1 MNDIHKALFAL
12 LFFAVPV
19 SALAQTKTVDGASL
33 PRLDL
38 SKPAQHG
45 GLYYYAFSP
54 DGKKVAGLSWIV
66 RTSTNNGSSET
77 SASGEVYLWETRK
90 GGLSKTLGSHDAHPI
105 WLRFTGDGKTIASY
119 SDGDH
124 TLKLWKTTG
133 KKPKAVI
140 KLGGPCGLNSSP
152 RMSTNGETFVHLVH
166 RKLPI
171 GEDGLEAGHELTCWD
186 LKKKK
191 RAWSISAEGPMEALS
206 AEYGVSPD
214 GEKVAVF
221 LRHIEWR
228 EEEGGGKG
236 EHGATY
242 HALFDAKTGEEV
254 WRVDFEDRRAL
265 SRRPFPG
272 KHVMFTPNGEEV
284 LSVGMSWIRRYSTA
298 TGEPIGEKID
308 LKSDSN
314 TTPRGKSIDN
324 VFFNEEGDRILVERS
339 FGGGLDY
346 YAFPSGKHELSV
358 RFESLAK
365 FAGAAPSGDLR
376 KVAGRVRFD
385 PVVLDLTKVLGK

>member
-1 MNDIHKALFAL
+1 MNDMHKAFFAL
-12 LFFAVPV
+12 LFFVAP
-19 SALAQTKTVDGASL
+19 AFAQAKTVDGASL

-38 SKPAQHG
+38 SKPAQYG
-45 GLYYYAFSP
+45 GLYKYAFSP
-54 DGKKVAGLSWIV
+54 DGKKLAGASWIV
-66 RTSTNNGSSET
+66 KSSSNNGSSES
-77 SASGEVYLWETRK
+77 SAGGEVYLWDPRK
-90 GGLSKTLGSHDAHPI
+90 GGLTKTLGSHDANPH

-119 SDGDH
+119 SDDDH

-140 KLGGPCGLNSSP
+140 ELGGPCGLNSPP
-152 RMSTNGETFVHLVH
+152 RMSANGETFVHLVH

-191 RAWSISAEGPMEALS
+191 RAWSIAAEGPMEELD

-214 GEKVAVF
+214 GKKVAAF

-228 EEEGGGKG
+228 EEEGRGKG
-236 EHGATY
+236 DHGETY

-265 SRRPFPG
+265 SKRPFPG

-284 LSVGMSWIRRYSTA
+284 LSVGSSWIRRYSTA
-298 TGEPIGEKID
+298 TGEPIGEKVD
-308 LKSDSN
+308 LKLENAKSAG
-314 TTPRGKSIDN
+314 TASIDN
-324 VFFNEEGDRILVERS
+324 VFFNEEGDQILVERG

-358 RFESLAK
+358 RFEFPAK
-365 FAGAAPSGDLR
+365 FADVAPSGDLR
-376 KVAGRVRFD
+376 KVAGRARFD
-385 PVVLDLTKVLGK
+385 PVVLDLTKALGK

>member
-1 MNDIHKALFAL
+1 MKTTLGLLL
-12 LFFAVPV
+12 LFMAPA
-19 SALAQTKTVDGASL
+19 SALAQAKTVDGASL

-45 GLYYYAFSP
+45 GLYNYAFSL
-54 DGKKVAGLSWIV
+54 DGKKVAGAALTWLGG
-66 RTSTNNGSSET
+66 TG
-77 SASGEVYLWETRK
+77 GEVYLWETRK
-90 GGLSKTLGSHDAHPI
+90 GGLSKTLGSHDANPI

-119 SDGDH
+119 SNDDH

-140 KLGGPCGLNSSP
+140 KLGGPCDLNSPP
-152 RMSTNGETFVHLVH
+152 RMSANGETFVHLVH

-191 RAWSISAEGPMEALS
+191 RAWSISGVRS
-206 AEYGVSPD
+206 GEYGVSPD

-221 LRHIEWR
+221 LRHH
-228 EEEGGGKG
+228 G
-236 EHGATY
+236 ETY
-242 HALFDAKTGEEV
+242 HALLDAKTGEEV
-254 WRVDFEDRRAL
+254 WRVDIEDGRAL
-265 SRRPFPG
+265 SKRPLPAQ
-272 KHVMFTPNGEEV
+272 HVMFTPNGEEV
-284 LSVGMSWIRRYSTA
+284 LSVGTTWIRRYSTA

-308 LKSDSN
+308 LKSENAKSA
-314 TTPRGKSIDN
+314 GKGSIDN
-324 VFFNEEGDRILVERS
+324 VFFNEEGDRILVERG

-358 RFESLAK
+358 RFEFPAK
-365 FAGAAPSGDLR
+365 FSFAAPSGDLR
-376 KVAGRVRFD
+376 KVAGRAGFD
-385 PVVLDLTKVLGK
+385 PVVLDLTKVLGE

>member
-1 MNDIHKALFAL
+1 MNDIHKAPFAFLFL
-12 LFFAVPV
+12 AVPV

-45 GLYYYAFSP
+45 GLYNYAFSL
-54 DGKKVAGLSWIV
+54 DGKKLAGASWIV
-66 RTSTNNGSSET
+66 RSSSKKGSSKT
-77 SASGEVYLWETRK
+77 SAGGEVFLWETRK
-90 GGLSKTLGSHDAHPI
+90 GGLSKILGSHDAHPN
-105 WLRFTGDGKTIASY
+105 WLRFTGDGKMIASY

-124 TLKLWKTTG
+124 TLKLWKTTS

-140 KLGGPCGLNSSP
+140 KLGGPCGLNSPP
-152 RMSTNGETFVHLVH
+152 RMSVNGETFVHLVH

-191 RAWSISAEGPMEALS
+191 RAWSISAEGPMGALS

-221 LRHIEWR
+221 LRHIEWT
-228 EEEGGGKG
+228 EEGGRGKG
-236 EHGATY
+236 KNGETY
-242 HALFDAKTGEEV
+242 HALFDAKTGKEV

-284 LSVGMSWIRRYSTA
+284 LSVGSSWIRRYSTA

-308 LKSDSN
+308 LKSK
-314 TTPRGKSIDN
+314 KSIHN
-324 VFFNEEGDRILVERS
+324 VFFNEEGDRILVVR
-339 FGGGLDY
+339 FLGGGLDY

-358 RFESLAK
+358 RFEFPAK
-365 FAGAAPSGDLR
+365 FADAAPSGDLR
-376 KVAGRVRFD
+376 KVAGRARFD
-385 PVVLDLTKVLGK
+385 PVVLDLSKALKK

>member
-1 MNDIHKALFAL
+1 MTF
-12 LFFAVPV
+12 
-19 SALAQTKTVDGASL
+19 TKPSSRSSSSRCRSRPSPKRRPSTAASL

-45 GLYYYAFSP
+45 GLYNYAFSL
-54 DGKKVAGLSWIV
+54 DGKKLAGASWIV
-66 RTSTNNGSSET
+66 RSSSNNGSSES
-77 SASGEVYLWETRK
+77 SAGGEVYLWETRK

-105 WLRFTGDGKTIASY
+105 WLRFTADGKTIASY

-140 KLGGPCGLNSSP
+140 KLGGPCGLNSPP
-152 RMSTNGETFVHLVH
+152 RMSANGETFVHLVH

-191 RAWSISAEGPMEALS
+191 RAWSISAESPMEALS

-228 EEEGGGKG
+228 EEEGSGKG
-236 EHGATY
+236 EHG
-242 HALFDAKTGEEV
+242 
-254 WRVDFEDRRAL
+254 EDR
-265 SRRPFPG
+265 
-272 KHVMFTPNGEEV
+272 VQV
-284 LSVGMSWIRRYSTA
+284 VSVVDEPSCPRFIQGVIQAGRYSK
-298 TGEPIGEKID
+298 PLVFNSIGQAGAALNPAPRFWAAVTYSALPSTSVEGQAELVPRAKAGCSSVASM
-308 LKSDSN
+308 KRQF
-314 TTPRGKSIDN
+314 TRGKSCSSSWSYS
-324 VFFNEEGDRILVERS
+324 R
-339 FGGGLDY
+339 
-346 YAFPSGKHELSV
+346 P
-358 RFESLAK
+358 
-365 FAGAAPSGDLR
+365 
-376 KVAGRVRFD
+376 
-385 PVVLDLTKVLGK
+385 T

>member
-45 GLYYYAFSP
+45 GLYHYAFSL
-54 DGKKVAGLSWIV
+54 DGKKVAGAAL
-66 RTSTNNGSSET
+66 TYLGG
-77 SASGEVYLWETRK
+77 AGGEVYLWETRK
-90 GGLSKTLGSHDAHPI
+90 GGLSKTLGSHDAPPI

-119 SDGDH
+119 SNDDH

-140 KLGGPCGLNSSP
+140 KLGGPCDLNSPP
-152 RMSTNGETFVHLVH
+152 RMSANGETFVHLVR

-206 AEYGVSPD
+206 AISKYGVSPD

-228 EEEGGGKG
+228 EEEGRGRG
-236 EHGATY
+236 EHGETY
-242 HALFDAKTGEEV
+242 HALLDAKTGEEV
-254 WRVDFEDRRAL
+254 WRVDIEDGRAL
-265 SRRPFPG
+265 SKRPLPAN
-272 KHVMFTPNGEEV
+272 HVMFTPNGEEV
-284 LSVGMSWIRRYSTA
+284 LSVGTTWIRRYSTA

-308 LKSDSN
+308 LKSENAKSAG
-314 TTPRGKSIDN
+314 TGSIDN
-324 VFFNEEGDRILVERS
+324 VFFNEEGDQILVERG

-358 RFESLAK
+358 RFEFPAK
-365 FAGAAPSGDLR
+365 FSFAAPSGDLR

-385 PVVLDLTKVLGK
+385 PVVLDLTKVLGE

>member
-1 MNDIHKALFAL
+1 MKIALGLILVFLAPAPL
-12 LFFAVPV
+12 
-19 SALAQTKTVDGASL
+19 LAQAKTIDGASL

-45 GLYYYAFSP
+45 GLYNYAFSL
-54 DGKKVAGLSWIV
+54 DGKKLAGASWIV
-66 RTSTNNGSSET
+66 RSSSNNGSSES
-77 SASGEVYLWETRK
+77 SAGGEVYLWETRK

-105 WLRFTGDGKTIASY
+105 WLRFTGDGKMIASY

-140 KLGGPCGLNSSP
+140 KLGGPCGLNSPP
-152 RMSTNGETFVHLVH
+152 RMSANGETFVHLVH

-228 EEEGGGKG
+228 EEEGSGKG
-236 EHGATY
+236 EHGETY

-284 LSVGMSWIRRYSTA
+284 LSVGPSWIRRYSTA

-308 LKSDSN
+308 LKSE
-314 TTPRGKSIDN
+314 KSIDN
-324 VFFNEEGDRILVERS
+324 VFFNEEGDRILVERF

-358 RFESLAK
+358 RFEFPAK
-365 FAGAAPSGDLR
+365 FADAAPSGDLR